1 MKTSEKISIGH
12 IIKYAGAFAACA
24 IGSGFATGQEILQ
37 FFSAYGTKSIIGT
50 LVTTVLFS
58 WCGALFM
65 KHGYEHRLET
75 PTEVMEFYVGKKAG
89 KYVELLFQIFLF
101 GVYSIMVAGTGATLN
116 EYFGLD
122 PMAGRV
128 LMAVLALLTVL
139 LGLSRFADILG
150 MLGPVIVAFALF
162 VGARSALTSP
172 AGLSAA
178 DAFVETASI
187 TRTEGGWLWSA
198 LLYPAFN
205 AIVVIFLTCSL
216 GRTAASKKEAVCGG
230 IAGGVIFGAAIL
242 VMNFGLLANIEKIS
256 EAQVPT
262 LILAGEVSP
271 WFGNIFS
278 VIICCGIYTT
288 TVPMLWGTV
297 RHFAP
302 DKTKKSAILAVLF
315 TCIGFTIGL
324 TDFKVLVNT
333 IYPFSGYVGLLLF
346 LVMLYRDIKKEKRTD

>member
-1 MKTSEKISIGH
+1 MENREKVSFVNIV
-12 IIKYAGAFAACA
+12 KYAGAFAACA

-50 LVTTVLFS
+50 LITTILFS

-65 KHGYEHRLET
+65 KHGFEHRLET
-75 PTEVMEFYVGKKAG
+75 PTEVMNFYVGKKAG
-89 KYVELLFQIFLF
+89 KYVEFLFQVFLF

-116 EYFGLD
+116 EYFGIN
-122 PMAGRV
+122 PMAGRI

-150 MLGPVIVAFALF
+150 MLGPVIVAFALYI
-162 VGARSALTSP
+162 GARSFFVSP
-172 AGLSAA
+172 EGLSAA
-178 DAFVETASI
+178 DEFVKDASI
-187 TRTEGGWLWSA
+187 VKTEGGWLWSS

-216 GRTAASKKEAVCGG
+216 GRTTHSKKEAVWGG
-230 IAGGVIFGAAIL
+230 VAGGVIFGAAIL
-242 VMNFGLLANIEKIS
+242 VMNFGLLSNIEAICD
-256 EAQVPT
+256 AQVPT
-262 LILAGEVSP
+262 LILARNVGP
-271 WFGNIFS
+271 LFGNIFS

-302 DKTKKSAILAVLF
+302 DGTKKSAILAVLF
-315 TCIGFTIGL
+315 TAIGFTVGL

-346 LVMLYRDIKKEKRTD
+346 LVMLYRDIKGKKQES